1 MIKHGIDWEKL
12 KLRMIDCGIKK
23 EDIEEK
29 FIKAPGRGG
38 QKVNKTSSAVFVK
51 HIPTGISVKCSSGR
65 SQYLNRFLALRRL
78 LDRLE
83 NDDSKFVSDKKKK
96 IERIRKQKKKRKKRA
111 ITKILKKKIQNG
123 RSDDN
128 AEPDD

>member
-12 KLRMIDCGIKK
+12 KLRMIDRGIKK

-29 FIKAPGRGG
+29 FIKARGRGG
-38 QKVNKTSSAVFVK
+38 QKVNKTSSAVFMK

-111 ITKILKKKIQNG
+111 ITKTLKKRIQNG